1 MNNYWKDRFLS
12 LEKASHKIGVE
23 TYKEIEIAFDRAQRE
38 IEKEIE
44 SWYGRFAKNNNIDMV
59 EAKRILNTKE
69 LKELKWDVNEYIE
82 KGRENAINQKWMKE
96 LENASARFHINRLE
110 ALKLRM
116 QQSAELAFGNQ
127 LDLVDGLLRKVFTEN
142 YY

>member
-1 MNNYWKDRFLS
+1 MVDL
-12 LEKASHKIGVE
+12 L
-23 TYKEIEIAFDRAQRE
+23 
-38 IEKEIE
+38 
-44 SWYGRFAKNNNIDMV
+44 KNNNIDMV